1 MRNLIQKSFLLLLI
15 FCVNCLKAQDSL
27 KVKKDSLIVN
37 AKSNPVFFYEGYVG
51 FAGAN
56 TAGWT
61 AGVTA
66 NYQFFR
72 TDLVTARLATF
83 VGYESEVAM
92 FGPIIGFPVFRRDER
107 IVDYGLLYGK
117 RWVRGGVSFSI
128 SVGVSATHYEYFE
141 KIDADYYP
149 REENFIGTPF
159 ELNLKFFKK
168 QKRRLRLYYGII
180 PVTKKK
186 VAFGRSIGL
195 KFVGNLSKASYT
207 GFAISYGFGCHKKY

>member
-1 MRNLIQKSFLLLLI
+1 MQNQITKTLFFLLLFLG
-15 FCVNCLKAQDSL
+15 NSLRAQDSL
-27 KVKKDSLIVN
+27 KVSQDSLKINV
-37 AKSNPVFFYEGYVG
+37 KPNPVFFYEGYVG

-61 AGVTA
+61 AGVTV

-72 TDLVTARLATF
+72 TDLLTAR
-83 VGYESEVAM
+83 VGAFLGYDTEVAM
-92 FGPIIGFPVFRRDER
+92 LGPIIGVPVYRRTER

-128 SVGVSATHYEYFE
+128 SAGVSAVHYEYLE
-141 KIDADYYP
+141 KIDFDYHQ
-149 REENFIGTPF
+149 REKNFIGTPF

-168 QKRRLRLYYGII
+168 QKRRFRIYYGII

-186 VAFGRSIGL
+186 VSFGRSIGL
-195 KFVGNLSKASYT
+195 KLVGNISKSSYT